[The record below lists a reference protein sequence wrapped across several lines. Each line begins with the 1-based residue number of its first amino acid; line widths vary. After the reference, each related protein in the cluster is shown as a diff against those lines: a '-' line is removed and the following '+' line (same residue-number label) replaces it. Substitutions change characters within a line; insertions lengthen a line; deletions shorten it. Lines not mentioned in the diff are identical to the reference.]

1 RCMERLQ
8 SPGRTMKLYHCAD
21 ARSLRPLW
29 ALEELGAEYELVNM
43 AFPPRATHPGYLNIN
58 PLGTVPTFVDGAV
71 TLTESTG
78 ICHYLGEKF
87 APTDLRVDPSEPA
100 YGEYLNWMYRSDA
113 TLTFPQTIVLRYT
126 RLEPKERRLPQAA
139 EDYTVWYLS
148 RLRSVEAALED
159 REFLCAGRFTMADI
173 AVHYA
178 LFLGETLGLA
188 ERYKPRSRDYLERLK
203 ERPAFRRAR
212 EKQAVR
218 AD

>member
-1 RCMERLQ
+1 
-8 SPGRTMKLYHCAD
+8 MKLYHCAD

-29 ALEELGAEYELVNM
+29 ALEELGVGYELVNM
-43 AFPPRATHPGYLNIN
+43 AFPPRAAYPGYLSIN
-58 PLGTVPTFVDGAV
+58 PLGTVPTFVDGDL

-126 RLEPKERRLPQAA
+126 RLEPKARRLPQAA

-148 RLRSVEAALED
+148 RLRSVESALED

-188 ERYKPRSRDYLERLK
+188 DRYKPRCRDYLERLK

-212 EKQAVR
+212 EKQA
-218 AD
+218 AQAG

>member
-1 RCMERLQ
+1 
-8 SPGRTMKLYHCAD
+8 MKLYHCAD

-43 AFPPRATHPGYLNIN
+43 AFPPRATYPGYLNIN
-58 PLGTVPTFVDGAV
+58 PLGTVPTFVDGDI

-159 REFLCAGRFTMADI
+159 QEFLCAGRFTMADI

-203 ERPAFRRAR
+203 ARPAFRRAR
-212 EKQAVR
+212 ENQAVR

>member
-1 RCMERLQ
+1 RCMERPQ
-8 SPGRTMKLYHCAD
+8 SPGRPMKLYHCAD

-58 PLGTVPTFVDGAV
+58 PLGTVPTFVDGDV

-178 LFLGETLGLA
+178 LFLGEALGLA

>member
-1 RCMERLQ
+1 
-8 SPGRTMKLYHCAD
+8 MKLYHCAD

-29 ALEELGAEYELVNM
+29 ALEELGADYELVNM
-43 AFPPRATHPGYLNIN
+43 AFPPRATYPGYLSIN
-58 PLGTVPTFVDGAV
+58 PLGTVPTFVDGDV

-87 APTDLRVDPSEPA
+87 APTDLRVDPAEPD

-203 ERPAFRRAR
+203 ERPALQRAR
-212 EKQAVR
+212 EKQAAG

>member
-1 RCMERLQ
+1 
-8 SPGRTMKLYHCAD
+8 MKLYHCAD

-43 AFPPRATHPGYLNIN
+43 AFPPRATDPGYLNIT

>member
-1 RCMERLQ
+1 
-8 SPGRTMKLYHCAD
+8 MKLYHCAD

-29 ALEELGAEYELVNM
+29 ALEELGADYELINM
-43 AFPPRATHPGYLNIN
+43 AFPPRSTYPGYLSIN
-58 PLGTVPTFVDGAV
+58 PLGTVPTFVDGTV

-87 APTDLRVDPSEPA
+87 APTDLRVDPAEPA

-126 RLEPKERRLPQAA
+126 RLEPNERRLPQAA

-203 ERPAFRRAR
+203 ERPAFRKAR
-212 EKQAVR
+212 EKQSAR

>member
-1 RCMERLQ
+1 
-8 SPGRTMKLYHCAD
+8 MKLYHCAD

-43 AFPPRATHPGYLNIN
+43 AFPPRATYPGYLNIN
-58 PLGTVPTFVDGAV
+58 PLGTVPTFVDGDI

>member
-1 RCMERLQ
+1 
-8 SPGRTMKLYHCAD
+8 MKLYHCAD

-29 ALEELGAEYELVNM
+29 ALEELGADYELVNM
-43 AFPPRATHPGYLNIN
+43 AFPPRAAYPGYLGIN
-58 PLGTVPTFVDGAV
+58 PLGTVPTFVDGEV
-71 TLTESTG
+71 TLSESTG
-78 ICHYLGEKF
+78 ICHYLGDKF
-87 APTDLRVDPSEPA
+87 APNTLRVDPSEAA

-188 ERYKPRSRDYLERLK
+188 ERYKPQCQDYLARLK
-203 ERPAFRRAR
+203 DRPAFQRAR
-212 EKQAVR
+212 EKQALR

>member
-1 RCMERLQ
+1 
-8 SPGRTMKLYHCAD
+8 MKLYHCAD

-43 AFPPRATHPGYLNIN
+43 AFPPRATYPGYLTIN
-58 PLGTVPTFVDGAV
+58 PLGTVPTFVDGEV

-100 YGEYLNWMYRSDA
+100 YGAYLNWMYRSDA

-212 EKQAVR
+212 EKQALR

>member
-1 RCMERLQ
+1 
-8 SPGRTMKLYHCAD
+8 MKLYHCAD

-29 ALEELGAEYELVNM
+29 ALEELGADYELVNM
-43 AFPPRATHPGYLNIN
+43 AFPPRATYPGYLNIN
-58 PLGTVPTFVDGAV
+58 PLGTVPTFVDGDV

-87 APTDLRVDPSEPA
+87 APTDLRVDPAEPA

-203 ERPAFRRAR
+203 ERPALRKAR
-212 EKQAVR
+212 ERQA
-218 AD
+218 AGAA

>member
-1 RCMERLQ
+1 
-8 SPGRTMKLYHCAD
+8 MKLYHCAD

-29 ALEELGAEYELVNM
+29 ALEELGADYELINM
-43 AFPPRATHPGYLNIN
+43 AFPPRSTYPGYLSIN
-58 PLGTVPTFVDGAV
+58 PLGTVPTFVDGTV

-87 APTDLRVDPSEPA
+87 APTDLRVDPAEPA

-126 RLEPKERRLPQAA
+126 RLEPMERRLPQAA
-139 EDYTVWYLS
+139 EDYIVWYLS

-203 ERPAFRRAR
+203 ERPAFRKAR
-212 EKQAVR
+212 EKQSAK

>member
-1 RCMERLQ
+1 
-8 SPGRTMKLYHCAD
+8 MKLYHCAD

-29 ALEELGAEYELVNM
+29 ALEELGADYELVNM
-43 AFPPRATHPGYLNIN
+43 AFPPRATYPGYLNIN
-58 PLGTVPTFVDGAV
+58 PLGTVPTFVDGDI

-78 ICHYLGEKF
+78 ICHYLGERF
-87 APTDLRVDPSEPA
+87 APNTLRVDPSEPA
-100 YGEYLNWMYRSDA
+100 YGAYLNWMYRSDA

-188 ERYKPRSRDYLERLK
+188 ERYKPRSREYLERLK
-203 ERPAFRRAR
+203 ERPAFQRAR
-212 EKQAVR
+212 EKQSAGL
-218 AD
+218 D

>member
-1 RCMERLQ
+1 
-8 SPGRTMKLYHCAD
+8 MKLYHCAD

-29 ALEELGAEYELVNM
+29 ALEELGADYELVNM
-43 AFPPRATHPGYLNIN
+43 AFPPRATYPGYLSIN
-58 PLGTVPTFVDGAV
+58 PLGTVPTFVDGNV

-87 APTDLRVDPSEPA
+87 APTDLRVDPAEPA

-203 ERPAFRRAR
+203 ERPALRRAR
-212 EKQAVR
+212 EKQAAG

>member
-1 RCMERLQ
+1 
-8 SPGRTMKLYHCAD
+8 MKLYHCAD

-29 ALEELGAEYELVNM
+29 ALEELGADYELVNM
-43 AFPPRATHPGYLNIN
+43 AFPPRATYPGYLNIN
-58 PLGTVPTFVDGAV
+58 PLGTVPTFVDGEV

-100 YGEYLNWMYRSDA
+100 YGAYLNWMYRSDA

-159 REFLCAGRFTMADI
+159 QEFLCAGRFTMADI

-212 EKQAVR
+212 EKQALQ

>member
-1 RCMERLQ
+1 
-8 SPGRTMKLYHCAD
+8 MKLYHCAD

-29 ALEELGAEYELVNM
+29 ALEELGADYELVNM
-43 AFPPRATHPGYLNIN
+43 AFPPRATYPGYLNIN
-58 PLGTVPTFVDGAV
+58 PLGTVPTFVDGDI

-100 YGEYLNWMYRSDA
+100 YGAYLNWMYRSDA
-113 TLTFPQTIVLRYT
+113 TRTFPQTIVLRYT

-212 EKQAVR
+212 EKQALR

>member
-1 RCMERLQ
+1 
-8 SPGRTMKLYHCAD
+8 MKLYHCAD

-29 ALEELGAEYELVNM
+29 ALEELGADYELVNM
-43 AFPPRATHPGYLNIN
+43 AFPPRATYPGYLNIN
-58 PLGTVPTFVDGAV
+58 PLGTVPTFVDGDV

-87 APTDLRVDPSEPA
+87 APTDLRVDPAEPA

-203 ERPAFRRAR
+203 ERPAFQRAR
-212 EKQAVR
+212 EKQAAG

>member
-1 RCMERLQ
+1 
-8 SPGRTMKLYHCAD
+8 MKLYHCAD

-29 ALEELGAEYELVNM
+29 ALEELGADYELVNM
-43 AFPPRATHPGYLNIN
+43 AFPPRATYPGYLNIN
-58 PLGTVPTFVDGAV
+58 PLGPVPTFVDGDV

-87 APTDLRVDPSEPA
+87 APTDLRVDPAEPA

-203 ERPAFRRAR
+203 ERPALRKAR
-212 EKQAVR
+212 ERQA
-218 AD
+218 AGAA

>member
-1 RCMERLQ
+1 
-8 SPGRTMKLYHCAD
+8 MKLYHCAD

-29 ALEELGAEYELVNM
+29 ALEELGADYELINM
-43 AFPPRATHPGYLNIN
+43 AFPPRATYPGYLSIN
-58 PLGTVPTFVDGAV
+58 PLGTVPTFVDGTV

-87 APTDLRVDPSEPA
+87 APTDLRVDPTEPA

-203 ERPAFRRAR
+203 ERPAFGKAR
-212 EKQAVR
+212 EKQSAR

>member
-1 RCMERLQ
+1 
-8 SPGRTMKLYHCAD
+8 MKLYHCAD

-43 AFPPRATHPGYLNIN
+43 AFPPRATYPGYLNIN
-58 PLGTVPTFVDGAV
+58 PLGTVPTFVDGEV

-159 REFLCAGRFTMADI
+159 QEFLCAGRFTMADI

-203 ERPAFRRAR
+203 ARPAFRRAR
-212 EKQAVR
+212 EKQALR